1 MQKRT
6 ALIFILSTFALVLI
20 GLGVWKNPALIGNT
34 MNWNQRQVADDAK
47 FFINLARE
55 NAKLQHA
62 DNVIVSHKSGTDR
75 EGRTFIQFGNFIEMS
90 SGKTLCDLFD
100 RMGLRLRSEG
110 TAVNGYPVRIDF
122 EMPCPGIDNK
132 NPEFLLEIPLF
143 NEELCSSV
151 PDGVVRQLYK
161 DVFVSLENYDK
172 EFPVDWALE
181 DVMFYDSQSRGHNL
195 EYTGKA
201 ISDLL
206 SAPIILSC
214 PMY

>member
-1 MQKRT
+1 
-6 ALIFILSTFALVLI
+6 
-20 GLGVWKNPALIGNT
+20 

-47 FFINLARE
+47 FFINLARDK
-55 NAKLQHA
+55 ATLQHA
-62 DNVIVSHKSGTDR
+62 DNVILSHKSGTDR

-143 NEELCSSV
+143 NEEICSSV

-161 DVFVSLENYDK
+161 DVFVSMENYDK

-195 EYTGKA
+195 EYTGQA
-201 ISDLL
+201 IRDLL
-206 SAPIILSC
+206 RAPVILSC